1 MGWKNL
7 PHVPYEPE
15 QSHGAYLGLCIF
27 ALWMSRHHLKEVIRQ
42 IINPTASLDQKGLS
56 YSVAIGGLV
65 IGIIFIVLF
74 CLQVQMSVNIIA
86 PFFAIWFTIGIAI
99 TCLRAELGSPVHDL
113 HFIGPD
119 EIFPSHL
126 WCSTHRY
133 TQSSWLP
140 LSLVLN
146 RAHRHTLCRIN
157 WRDSK
162 LLKPSAPVRSSDLL
176 DAPIFLTRCS
186 RFICCF
192 FNSFLS
198 EWSFILVRYR
208 YHSGD

>member
-1 MGWKNL
+1 MGWKSL
-7 PHVPYEPE
+7 PRFPYEPE

-27 ALWMSRHHLKEVIRQ
+27 ALWMSQHHPKEVIRQ

-113 HFIGPD
+113 NFIGPD
-119 EIFPSHL
+119 EILPSILGVRHIGTPNL
-126 WCSTHRY
+126 VGFSYLYVLKSST
-133 TQSSWLP
+133 LF
-140 LSLVLN
+140 
-146 RAHRHTLCRIN
+146 TLYAASIGGIQNC
-157 WRDSK
+157 
-162 LLKPSAPVRSSDLL
+162 
-176 DAPIFLTRCS
+176 
-186 RFICCF
+186 
-192 FNSFLS
+192 
-198 EWSFILVRYR
+198 
-208 YHSGD
+208 